1 MSTHPRL
8 PQESF
13 LNPLEPTKGHQL
25 LATNTADIMLTVNL
39 LAAIAF
45 EIVLPPEIV
54 HLTLNLL
61 LVAELRRP
69 LHLVLH
75 HADARLPGPTSPV
88 VRPLA
93 IGIQICLADLVAVH
107 LMVQI
112 LLAGRSL
119 LVAHNMEI
127 ATIIVTE
134 PQTVIG
140 SLPHMDMN
148 PFRHGRLVTVRS
160 LFDFA
165 AAPGHTEI
173 VPLPD
178 PTSD

>member
-61 LVAELRRP
+61 LVAELR
-69 LHLVLH
+69 
-75 HADARLPGPTSPV
+75 
-88 VRPLA
+88 
-93 IGIQICLADLVAVH
+93 
-107 LMVQI
+107 
-112 LLAGRSL
+112 
-119 LVAHNMEI
+119 
-127 ATIIVTE
+127 
-134 PQTVIG
+134 
-140 SLPHMDMN
+140 
-148 PFRHGRLVTVRS
+148 
-160 LFDFA
+160 
-165 AAPGHTEI
+165 
-173 VPLPD
+173 
-178 PTSD
+178 